1 MAGVSFLYSF
11 VSPLSIAGPQ
21 MIYFIFCQ
29 NSGVPPELRT
39 TFKLC
44 MFDQNKLVVVV
55 SHCVPV
61 KFIKGFRGTKWAYV
75 QQEKMFIRRNNFSWR
90 KNWPR

>member
-1 MAGVSFLYSF
+1 
-11 VSPLSIAGPQ
+11 
-21 MIYFIFCQ
+21 
-29 NSGVPPELRT
+29 
-39 TFKLC
+39 

-75 QQEKMFIRRNNFSWR
+75 QQEKIYVMNVNEKLEASISQHVD
-90 KNWPR
+90 